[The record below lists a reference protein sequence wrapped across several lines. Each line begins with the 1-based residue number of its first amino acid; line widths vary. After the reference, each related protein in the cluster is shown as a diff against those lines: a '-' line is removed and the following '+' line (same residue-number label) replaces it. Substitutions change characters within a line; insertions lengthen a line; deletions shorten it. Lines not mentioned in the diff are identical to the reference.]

1 MPTIRVP
8 QFQASG
14 FVLYYVDILR
24 QCWDHEVVRKEAE
37 GRVLTAPQRTRKRSR
52 SRSQAEFGIH
62 QDVDNN
68 LWDRRMTCV
77 FILSN
82 TQSSVQIAGR
92 RLCTF
97 DRPGKGWG
105 FCSKTYHGTG
115 NTDPNTMKLAAFW
128 GPPL

>member
-1 MPTIRVP
+1 MP
-8 QFQASG
+8 QFQALG

-24 QCWDHEVVRKEAE
+24 QCWDHEVARTEAE
-37 GRVLTAPQRTRKRSR
+37 GREATATRCTRKRSR
-52 SRSQAEFGIH
+52 AQAEFGIH

-68 LWDRRMTCV
+68 PWDRRMTGV

-82 TQSSVQIAGR
+82 TQSSLQIAGR

-105 FCSKTYHGTG
+105 FYSKTYHGTG

-128 GPPL
+128 GPPLQA